1 MLIMWRILEYREIT
15 KTCKKL
21 PRAVVKKYELWKDIM
36 FRHGPEKLKEFPGF
50 HDEKLK
56 GERTGQ
62 QSSRLSL
69 QFRVIYSVE
78 RQKVTVY
85 VLEITPHKY

>member
-1 MLIMWRILEYREIT
+1 MWRIQEHRDIE
-15 KTCKKL
+15 KSCKKL
-21 PRAVVKKYELWKDIM
+21 PQAVVSKYELWKEIV

-56 GERTGQ
+56 GERAGER
-62 QSSRLSL
+62 SSRLSL
-69 QFRVIYSVE
+69 QYRVIYSVE
-78 RQKVTVY
+78 QDVVTVY